1 MDNYKKNVIE
11 LLDKYV
17 DDEMALIFE
26 YSGDFTKSLIKLE
39 QKTLEYIKKLEIS
52 YDDSLPILLKIRKD
66 IRTCNGN

>member
-1 MDNYKKNVIE
+1 
-11 LLDKYV
+11 
-17 DDEMALIFE
+17 MALIFE